1 MLKNKMRLKVCVF
14 SVLLIFVSVTIYG
27 AKTDQES
34 HQLASFKPVGNLM
47 DEQSYGDY
55 IIRTYSGEYV
65 TIGSDDYDG
74 SFDILKKGVRVY
86 GKYGTHSLEIGK
98 DILSIGND
106 ITGDGQPNLVIIE
119 HSGGYHCCYL
129 FHIFEIGHRFRYME
143 TLTSSDGGS
152 DGSFYNMDNDP
163 ALEFNYHDDSFAY
176 WRTSFADSP
185 TPLVIMKFRGKKYEI
200 ACDLMRK
207 PALSRDKL
215 DSLAAE
221 IKSLK
226 VWKTNH
232 PPVKLWSEM
241 LDLIYTCNTSQ
252 AWKLFDLT
260 WPKGIKGKQAFLKS
274 FKDQFTEPCP

>member
-1 MLKNKMRLKVCVF
+1 
-14 SVLLIFVSVTIYG
+14 
-27 AKTDQES
+27 
-34 HQLASFKPVGNLM
+34 
-47 DEQSYGDY
+47 
-55 IIRTYSGEYV
+55 
-65 TIGSDDYDG
+65 
-74 SFDILKKGVRVY
+74 
-86 GKYGTHSLEIGK
+86 
-98 DILSIGND
+98 
-106 ITGDGQPNLVIIE
+106 
-119 HSGGYHCCYL
+119 
-129 FHIFEIGHRFRYME
+129 
-143 TLTSSDGGS
+143 
-152 DGSFYNMDNDP
+152 MDNDP

-215 DSLAAE
+215 DSLVAE

-226 VWKTNH
+226 VWKANH
-232 PPVKLWSEM
+232 PPVELWSEM

-252 AWKLFDLT
+252 AWKLFDLA